1 MNRFQLTLALV
12 AGALLTASA
21 TIAQVPQVTLRPLA
35 EHPEALTEPGSMR
48 ELRDGRLIVSD
59 VSGMTVLLL
68 DFKTEEATPAAR
80 EGAGPLEF
88 RLPGPLFHLGDS
100 ILMQDAMLR
109 RFLVFGPD
117 GKPKRTFPMAVA
129 EGDMLAFVRIGRIVG
144 MDTQGRF
151 YSESRA
157 MTIVPGKMPVMS
169 DTVALVRWSKLGEK
183 GDTLATRLERIETPA
198 MSGDPTKGIK
208 LSIRMDALTP
218 KDMWEVFP
226 DGRVLLVR
234 LADYRPEVIDRA
246 GQRTQGARVAYSPV
260 PLTLADRQKLIKET
274 RAAYERGIKM
284 GMSMA
289 ASMAGAQKMPK
300 IDFDILEPAEWPK
313 NRPPFFG
320 SMVPGASAA
329 SDGTFW
335 VPRTMPGLSDVAD
348 YDVLDASG
356 KLISRVK
363 MPPRVTVFGF
373 GKGVVYGLRKD
384 EDDLHYV
391 QRYTLP

>member
-1 MNRFQLTLALV
+1 MSRFKLTLALV
-12 AGALLTASA
+12 VGVLLDAPDAA
-21 TIAQVPQVTLRPLA
+21 TQVPQVTLTPLA

-59 VSGMTVLLL
+59 VSGRAVLIL
-68 DFKTEEATPAAR
+68 DFRSEEATPATR

-117 GKPKRTFPMAVA
+117 GKPRRTFPMATA
-129 EGDMLAFVRIGRIVG
+129 EGDMMAFIRIGRIVG

-151 YSESRA
+151 YSESRS
-157 MTIVPGKMPVMS
+157 MTIVPGKMPVMG
-169 DTVALVRWSKLGEK
+169 DTVALVRWARLGEK
-183 GDTLATRLERIETPA
+183 GDTLATRLERVETPG
-198 MSGDPTKGIK
+198 MTGDPAKGIK

-218 KDMWEVFP
+218 KDIWEVFP
-226 DGRVLLVR
+226 DGRVIVVR
-234 LADYRPEVIDRA
+234 VADYHSEVIDRT
-246 GQRTQGARVAYSPV
+246 GKRTQGARVPYTPV
-260 PLTLADRQKLIKET
+260 PLTMADRQKLIKET

-289 ASMAGAQKMPK
+289 ASMAGAEKMPK
-300 IDFDILEPAEWPK
+300 IDFDIQEPAEWPK

-320 SMVPGASAA
+320 SLIPGASAA

-348 YDVLDASG
+348 YDVLDAAG
-356 KLISRVK
+356 KLVKRVK

-391 QRYTLP
+391 QRYRLP